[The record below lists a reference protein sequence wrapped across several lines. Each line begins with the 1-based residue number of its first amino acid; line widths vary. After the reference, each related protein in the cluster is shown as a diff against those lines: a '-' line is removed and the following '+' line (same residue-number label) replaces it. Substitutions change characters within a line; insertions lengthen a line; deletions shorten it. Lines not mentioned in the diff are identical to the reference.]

1 MYREKD
7 YNRDKAGKSRGK
19 AKVVKTQSVFDDP
32 AATKKGMPPNPR
44 RKAKR
49 AEPFGER
56 DEGRSGSRLAFSF
69 AEDEKPAP
77 RRKGGKKK
85 WWIIFGIALL
95 LVGFW
100 FYTMGGLN
108 SHPLPKD
115 DASLGISAGSEFGV
129 INIALFGVDARDNGD
144 AGRSDAM
151 MIVSADVFSGDL
163 KMISLLRDSKV
174 PVEGHG
180 ETKLNHAYAYGGPE
194 LAVKTINQVF
204 HTDIREFATVNFN
217 QLSDIVDAVG
227 GVTLDVSEAEREQIN
242 ALIDE
247 QFPGSPHLEGSGN
260 VVLDGNQAISY
271 SRIRKIDSDNARSD
285 RQQEVLNGIFASVK
299 TMHVWEYPRFIHKFS
314 AAVDTSVGSLDVFRL
329 LPMIFHDFEPE
340 RFTVPDIQYETDLK
354 GYKDS
359 DGLWYWHYN
368 LDRAA
373 DRIHGIIYGD

>member
-7 YNRDKAGKSRGK
+7 YNRDIEGKYRGK
-19 AKVVKTQSVFDDP
+19 AKVVKGRSVFDDP
-32 AATKKGMPPNPR
+32 AAMKKNAPPNPR

-49 AEPFGER
+49 A
-56 DEGRSGSRLAFSF
+56 DAFKEN
-69 AEDEKPAP
+69 AAP
-77 RRKGGKKK
+77 RREGRAVFSFEDEEETAVRRKKRGKKR
-85 WWIIFGIALL
+85 WVILAVVALL
-95 LVGFW
+95 AGFW

-115 DASLGISAGSEFGV
+115 DASLGIQSDGEFGV
-129 INIALFGVDARDNGD
+129 INIALFGVDARDNAD

-151 MIVSADVFSGDL
+151 MIVSADIFSGDL

-204 HTDIREFATVNFN
+204 RTDIREFATVNFN

-227 GVTLDVSEAEREQIN
+227 GVTMDVSEAEREQIN

-247 QFPGSPHLEGSGN
+247 QFPGSPHLESSGS

-314 AAVDTSVGSLDVFRL
+314 AAVDTSIGSLDVFRL
-329 LPMIFHDFEPE
+329 FPMVFRDFEPE

-359 DGLWYWHYN
+359 DGLWYWHYD

-373 DRIHGIIYGD
+373 DRIHRIIYGE